1 MGRPSTTDRQGTH
14 GMQSR
19 TPHSFSRL
27 AEEVIAD
34 FRGIPLDTPKRMKRR
49 ETKALAPMLE
59 ELLVKYH
66 IGSRSPV
73 DEIRDHW
80 ASFVG
85 TANQSYSHPVEID
98 KRGHLVVLV
107 SHAIVRNELF
117 MHRTAILEKVKSLPG
132 CGQVRD
138 LRFRA
143 G

>member
-1 MGRPSTTDRQGTH
+1 MKDD
-14 GMQSR
+14 
-19 TPHSFSRL
+19 TPKPFSRL
-27 AEEVIAD
+27 AEETIAD
-34 FRGIPLDTPKRMKRR
+34 FRGIPLREPRNMKKRP
-49 ETKALAPMLE
+49 THALAPVLE

-73 DEIRDHW
+73 DEVRDHW
-80 ASFVG
+80 TEFVG
-85 TANQSYSHPVEID
+85 TANQAFSHPVDID

-117 MHRTAILEKVKSLPG
+117 MHRTTLLEKVKQLPG
-132 CGQVRD
+132 CGHIRD